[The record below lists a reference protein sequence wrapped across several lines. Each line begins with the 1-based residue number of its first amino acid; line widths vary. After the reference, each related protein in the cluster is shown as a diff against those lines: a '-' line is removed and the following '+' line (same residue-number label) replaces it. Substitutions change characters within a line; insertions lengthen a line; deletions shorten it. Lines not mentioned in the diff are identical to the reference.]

1 MHGHSAHMNVVKHTI
16 AWGNGSLGRV
26 VNLRCAVAEKLCLRP
41 QDMPLIGTMD
51 IEASTSLLLAFEGSN
66 CDVESGNTEIIRRPC
81 CVGQSIE
88 RYLFDFYFRAL
99 QSNNTPSR
107 FQLMH

>member
-1 MHGHSAHMNVVKHTI
+1 
-16 AWGNGSLGRV
+16 
-26 VNLRCAVAEKLCLRP
+26 
-41 QDMPLIGTMD
+41 MPLIGAMD
-51 IEASTSLLLAFEGSN
+51 NETSTSLLLAFEDSH
-66 CDVESGNTEIIRRPC
+66 CDVESGSTESIRRPC
-81 CVGQSIE
+81 YVGQSIE